1 MEVLADYHLVLLYVI
16 LKIMISSGKISNVR
30 VGPIESILSITYLLL
45 KFLVDKYLVK

>member
-30 VGPIESILSITYLLL
+30 VVPIVSIESIISITYLLL
-45 KFLVDKYLVK
+45 KFLVDR